1 MKFLKNNLLKSLII
15 FALPAI
21 IFSCTYTKTFPPK
34 LSSKGDTVINKIK
47 NANSFEDIELQEKQT
62 SGSKGD
68 LTVLTVKLYNGK
80 NLPADSSAVRKLGK
94 EIASQIKPVLTD
106 AGGINSY
113 IVLFCTRTVDGNT
126 TNTTYNGYEYQSG
139 EL

>member
-1 MKFLKNNLLKSLII
+1 MKFPKTNLLKNLII
-15 FALPAI
+15 FSLTAI
-21 IFSCTYTKTFPPK
+21 TFSCTYTQTFPPK
-34 LSSKGDTVINKIK
+34 LNDKAKTVIATIK
-47 NANSFEDIELQEKQT
+47 SANNFEDIELQEKKT

-94 EIASQIKPVLTD
+94 DIAGQIKPILTD

-113 IVLFCTRTVDGNT
+113 IVLFCTRVVDGNT
-126 TNTTYNGYEYQSG
+126 TNTTYNGYEYKSG